1 MPKKLAPM
9 ALAWDYL
16 WLKKWLRLRVEQSF
30 LRPKKAKEALLALVS
45 LKAKLEILP
54 TGEVTIFNFAIFKKM
69 PKIYDLEN
77 RTRQFAV
84 DVIKFCKTLRQNSIS
99 RPLISQLVR
108 SGSSIGANYCEANG
122 ASSKKDFRNKI
133 YICKKEAQESRYW
146 LKLLKETFPDKD
158 TDIDELLKEV
168 EELIKILQTIAKNTS
183 IEN

>member
-1 MPKKLAPM
+1 
-9 ALAWDYL
+9 
-16 WLKKWLRLRVEQSF
+16 
-30 LRPKKAKEALLALVS
+30 
-45 LKAKLEILP
+45 
-54 TGEVTIFNFAIFKKM
+54 M